1 MFVVGGCRYSANYVN
16 IAYPLSSS
24 PHGGIYNK
32 LPQFYQNYE
41 RELKEASERR
51 RQANTRKEREI
62 KEAKEKR
69 RQANTR
75 RDKERWRKFAKKFA
89 QGFFGFQD
97 EDIPEEQL
105 EPDYPYSVFGL
116 KRSASEEDMKREYR
130 KSVLKA
136 HPDRGGTAEVF
147 RTVRE
152 AWEYFCNFV
161 KV

>member
-51 RQANTRKEREI
+51 RQANTRKER
-62 KEAKEKR
+62 
-69 RQANTR
+69 
-75 RDKERWRKFAKKFA
+75 ERWRKFAKKFA